1 MNEISKT
8 KFADWCRA
16 NGLTAVEV
24 AERIGCSKSTVYAYW
39 YGQRLPSRRTMKRME
54 AVLGVDTRRMFGL

>member
-8 KFADWCRA
+8 KFADWCREK
-16 NGLTAVEV
+16 GLTAAEV
-24 AERIGCSKSTVYAYW
+24 AQRIGCSKSTVYAYW

-54 AVLGVDTRRMFGL
+54 AELGVDTRRMFGL